1 MANKGLTKQELTA
14 LKKTLLEE
22 ETKTQEMM
30 RKLQANDPFNDP
42 DHVND
47 NAAVDTD
54 IREQLGHDTIEAE
67 IKSFEK
73 RLELIHDAL
82 RKMDKGTYGLCEH
95 SHEPIGF
102 ARLQLVPEAKYCID
116 HNKQLVK

>member
-1 MANKGLTKQELTA
+1 MASNGLTKQQTEEL
-14 LKKTLLEE
+14 KNKLLTEDK
-22 ETKTQEMM
+22 KTQEIIQ
-30 RKLQANDPFNDP
+30 KLKASDPFNDP

-67 IKSFEK
+67 IKSYEK
-73 RLELIHDAL
+73 RLELIHGAL

-95 SHEPIGF
+95 SKEPIGL
-102 ARLQLVPEAKYCID
+102 ARLELIPGA
-116 HNKQLVK
+116 

>member
-1 MANKGLTKQELTA
+1 MANVGLTKQELTT
-14 LKKTLLEE
+14 LKNILLQEE
-22 ETKTQEMM
+22 MKTQEVMK
-30 RKLQANDPFNDP
+30 KLKANDPFNDP

-67 IKSFEK
+67 INSYEK

-102 ARLQLVPEAKYCID
+102 DRLQLVPEARYCIE
-116 HNKQLVK
+116 HNKKLVK

>member
-1 MANKGLTKQELTA
+1 MANKGLTKQELTV

-22 ETKTQEMM
+22 EIKTKEMM

-67 IKSFEK
+67 IKSFER
-73 RLELIHDAL
+73 RLELIHEAL
-82 RKMDKGTYGLCEH
+82 RKVEKGTYGLCEH

>member
-1 MANKGLTKQELTA
+1 
-14 LKKTLLEE
+14 
-22 ETKTQEMM
+22 M

-67 IKSFEK
+67 IKSFER
-73 RLELIHDAL
+73 RLELIHEAL
-82 RKMDKGTYGLCEH
+82 RKVEKGTYGLCEH